1 MNRKLGLALALA
13 AFVAGGWLYGWQGVV
28 LAMSMV
34 IFWLLLQFTQVM
46 RVMRMATQRPIGLV
60 PSAVMLQAKLHAGM
74 KMGDVIMLTR
84 SLGQELPVEA
94 QGEVRYRWADPGGN
108 AVEVT
113 VGEGRVRAW
122 QFTRAEAS
130 QEAA

>member
-46 RVMRMATQRPIGLV
+46 RVMRTASKGPVGMV

-84 SLGQELPVEA
+84 SLGQELPVEG
-94 QGEVRYRWADPGGN
+94 QGVVRYRWVDPGGS

-113 VGEGRVRAW
+113 VGEGRVREW
-122 QFTRAEAS
+122 QFTRAEAP

>member
-13 AFVAGGWLYGWQGVV
+13 AFVVGGWLYGWQGVV

-122 QFTRAEAS
+122 QFTRSEAS

>member
-1 MNRKLGLALALA
+1 
-13 AFVAGGWLYGWQGVV
+13 
-28 LAMSMV
+28 MV

-46 RVMRMATQRPIGLV
+46 RVMRTASQGPVGMV

-84 SLGQELPVEA
+84 SLGQELPVE
-94 QGEVRYRWADPGGN
+94 GHSVVRYRWADPGGN

-113 VGEGRVRAW
+113 VGEGRVREW
-122 QFTRAEAS
+122 QFTRAEAP